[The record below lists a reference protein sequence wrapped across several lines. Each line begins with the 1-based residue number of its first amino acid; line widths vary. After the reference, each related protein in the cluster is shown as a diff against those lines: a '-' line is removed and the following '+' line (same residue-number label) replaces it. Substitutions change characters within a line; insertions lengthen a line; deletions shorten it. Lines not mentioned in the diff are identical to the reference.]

1 MNIITPSPILKAI
14 YMLIDLPSHN
24 TDNKPARI
32 KKYQNLHIYI
42 QSRKKKKKKK
52 TKLHISILVVVG
64 HCYAWQLR
72 V

>member
-42 QSRKKKKKKK
+42 QSRKKKKEK
-52 TKLHISILVVVG
+52 TNGLPVLLQFFSPQIGPSKTL
-64 HCYAWQLR
+64 
-72 V
+72 